1 MAGLLIV
8 NADDFGLSKGQ
19 NYGIAECFRY
29 GVVSSTTALVNA
41 EGIKHAAQL
50 RHELPGLGVGLH
62 FTLTMGKP
70 LSPLPSLTREGVL
83 GKWVWQMAEEGNL
96 PLDEIRVEL
105 HAQYQRFIEIFGCA
119 PDHIDS
125 HHHVHMFK
133 QIFPIVAEF
142 AKEKSLPMRVDR
154 PLAQKEGID
163 TQGVISSDGFDSQF
177 YGDEITQAL
186 FLKVLDESK
195 ARHEHSI
202 EVMTHPA
209 FVDNPLR
216 TSGYCF
222 QRLTELEVLT
232 DTTLKQ
238 AIVERGYQLGTYQDL
253 IK

>member
-19 NYGIAECFRY
+19 NYGIVECFRH

-41 EGIKHAAQL
+41 EGIEHAAQL

-70 LSPLPSLTREGVL
+70 LSPLPFLTREGVL
-83 GKWVWQMAEEGNL
+83 GKWVWQMAEEGDL
-96 PLDEIRVEL
+96 PLNEIRIEL
-105 HAQYQRFIEIFGCA
+105 QAQYQRFIEIFGCA

-154 PLAQKEGID
+154 PLACQEGID

-216 TSGYCF
+216 ASGYCF
-222 QRLTELEVLT
+222 QRLMELEVLT
-232 DTTLKQ
+232 DSALKR
-238 AIVERGYQLGTYQDL
+238 AILERGYRLGTYQDL
-253 IK
+253 LM

>member
-19 NYGIAECFRY
+19 NYGIVECFRH
-29 GVVSSTTALVNA
+29 GVVSSITALVNA
-41 EGIKHAAQL
+41 EGIEHAAQL

-83 GKWVWQMAEEGNL
+83 GKWVWQMAEEGDL
-96 PLDEIRVEL
+96 PLNEIRIEL
-105 HAQYQRFIEIFGCA
+105 QAQYQRFIEIFGCA

-154 PLAQKEGID
+154 PLACQEGID

-216 TSGYCF
+216 ASGYCF
-222 QRLTELEVLT
+222 QRLMELEVLT
-232 DTTLKQ
+232 DSALKR
-238 AIVERGYQLGTYQDL
+238 AILERGYRLGTYQDL
-253 IK
+253 LM